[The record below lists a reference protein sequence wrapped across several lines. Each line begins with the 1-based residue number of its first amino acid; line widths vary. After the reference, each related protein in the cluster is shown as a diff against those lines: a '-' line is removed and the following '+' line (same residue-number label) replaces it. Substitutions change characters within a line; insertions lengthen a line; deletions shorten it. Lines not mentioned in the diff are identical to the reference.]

1 MGRKGDAETNLP
13 LCNGHH
19 RTLHRIGVKT
29 FEARY
34 EISLKHVAGII
45 AARYDALTT
54 GTTGRLASG
63 AASLTHG
70 HAESDV
76 GP

>member
-1 MGRKGDAETNLP
+1 MGRKGNAETNLP
-13 LCNGHH
+13 LCSGHH
-19 RTLHRIGVKT
+19 RTLHRLGVKT
-29 FEARY
+29 FERIY
-34 EISLKHVAGII
+34 DIDLKHVAGII

-70 HAESDV
+70 HTESDV
-76 GP
+76 RL